1 MYEVVFNLFVI
12 VNVIGSRLGS
22 MGSDAVNDGNCR
34 QSCHFQKRDVGVKE
48 IFYGRFD
55 WVGLYGV
62 SPRRSGDEIER
73 SSRSLETSKHG
84 KGFLEIIPPK

>member
-1 MYEVVFNLFVI
+1 MTGIVVSRVI
-12 VNVIGSRLGS
+12 S
-22 MGSDAVNDGNCR
+22 
-34 QSCHFQKRDVGVKE
+34 KKETWGVKE

-73 SSRSLETSKHG
+73 SSRSLETSKRG
-84 KGFLEIIPPK
+84 KGFLEILLPK